1 MLLPFP
7 VSSLVLYR
15 DMAKS
20 DRILR
25 LIQLLR
31 TLPQP
36 VTAAALAEEL
46 EISKRTLYR
55 DIDALRVVG
64 AQIDGAAGVGFTLI
78 EDIALP
84 PQTLT
89 RLEAEAL
96 SIGLAEVQYRGDA
109 TLAAAARDAFSKITA
124 TLKEGQ
130 QRDVLHAVG
139 QVYRFTKHEASGVD
153 MTAIRGACW
162 TEHAL
167 LITYRDLGGTITQRR
182 VFPLAVL
189 YFERAVMLLAFC
201 HLRHDYRKFH
211 VTQIISAETLAECF
225 RPQRVRLLNMYVAD
239 LRAKLQDMDDD
250 LIVL

>member
-1 MLLPFP
+1 MP
-7 VSSLVLYR
+7 
-15 DMAKS
+15 KS

-36 VTAAALAEEL
+36 VTAAVLAEEL

-64 AQIDGAAGVGFTLI
+64 ARIDGEAGVGYTLV

-96 SIGLAEVQYRGDA
+96 SIGLAEVQYRGDVN
-109 TLAAAARDAFSKITA
+109 LAAAARDAFSKITA

-139 QVYRFTKHEASGVD
+139 QVYRFTKHEASGID
-153 MTAIRGACW
+153 MTAIREACW
-162 TEHAL
+162 SENAL
-167 LITYRDLGGTITQRR
+167 LIEYRDLAGHITKRR
-182 VFPLAVL
+182 VYPLAVL

-201 HLRHDYRKFH
+201 HLRNDYRKFH
-211 VTQIISAETLAECF
+211 VTQIISAETSTECF
-225 RPQRVRLLNMYVAD
+225 RPRRVQLLNTYVAG
-239 LRAKLQDMDDD
+239 LRAKLQDRRDD

>member
-1 MLLPFP
+1 MP
-7 VSSLVLYR
+7 
-15 DMAKS
+15 KS

-36 VTAAALAEEL
+36 VTAAVLAEEL

-64 AQIDGAAGVGFTLI
+64 ARIDGEAGVGYTLV

-109 TLAAAARDAFSKITA
+109 NLAAAARDAFSKITA

-139 QVYRFTKHEASGVD
+139 QVYRFTKHEASGID
-153 MTAIRGACW
+153 MTAIREACW
-162 TEHAL
+162 SENAL
-167 LITYRDLGGTITQRR
+167 LIEYRDLAGHITKRR
-182 VFPLAVL
+182 VYPLAVL

-201 HLRHDYRKFH
+201 HLRNDYRKFH
-211 VTQIISAETLAECF
+211 VTQIISAETSTECF
-225 RPQRVRLLNMYVAD
+225 RPRRVQLLNTYVAG
-239 LRAKLQDMDDD
+239 LRAKLQDRRDD